1 MMAWSARF
9 PGPIA
14 LPDGGKLITLQD
26 AGAYITK
33 LPKTIQATKEWQ
45 NAAHVLIQAADHDG
59 PIEFARLGMMQAL
72 WPKGTPV
79 YHSVDKNPKWRN
91 RTKMVRDR

>member
-33 LPKTIQATKEWQ
+33 LPKQTQATPAWQ
-45 NAAHVLIQAADHDG
+45 NATHVLIQAADHGG
-59 PIEFARLGMMQAL
+59 PIEFARLVTTFLARLEEGA
-72 WPKGTPV
+72 
-79 YHSVDKNPKWRN
+79 
-91 RTKMVRDR
+91 